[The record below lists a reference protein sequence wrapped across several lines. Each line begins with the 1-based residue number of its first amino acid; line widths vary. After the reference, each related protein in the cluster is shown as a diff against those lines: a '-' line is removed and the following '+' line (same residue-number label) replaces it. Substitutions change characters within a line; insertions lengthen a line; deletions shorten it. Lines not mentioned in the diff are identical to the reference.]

1 MNGVAAT
8 THPVVKVA
16 ESTTIHRS
24 AESRNPLVRGID
36 LWHLVSLDAPTVAML
51 WTWFLARTNHISLP
65 ATAILAMGTAVWML
79 YAADRLLDSRAI
91 EFRTSSKA
99 VIVTLSNAKGK
110 NPRLLFEAPASA
122 SIDLEPRHYFHRNH
136 QRAFRCGILFAS
148 ISLALLLPQLAPQ
161 SIRLYLVL
169 GTLLFGYFI
178 LIHVNSAAIQHNSHR
193 LPKELAVGVFFSAAT
208 FIPTVASDPSLRLAL
223 LPAAILFAVLCS
235 LNCLFIYHWEHPAT
249 SSETNPATN
258 IALRLLPLISA
269 IALVSGLILAVFDH
283 SLPRPIP
290 AACSLA
296 TILLLLLHRN
306 RHHLSPTTL
315 RAAADI
321 CLLTPFLFLYF

>member
-16 ESTTIHRS
+16 ESATIHRS

-91 EFRTSSKA
+91 SSQHQGE
-99 VIVTLSNAKGK
+99 LPHS
-110 NPRLLFEAPASA
+110 
-122 SIDLEPRHYFHRNH
+122 DLEARHYFHRNH
-136 QRAFRCGILFAS
+136 KRAFRCGILFAS

-258 IALRLLPLISA
+258 IALRFLPRISA